1 MPNSSPGSQP
11 QEPDLSGVRF
21 VEVTQETRGPFE
33 TLFEQPGAP
42 KYCWCMAWR
51 HSSREHIPND
61 EKKRMMMALI
71 DAGTPVGIVAELDG
85 KPVGWCS
92 VAPRETYRK
101 LSKQQDDSETG
112 IWSIV
117 CFYVPRALR
126 GGGLASALL
135 DAAIDHAF
143 GKGARV
149 IEPIPS
155 TRPRPAI
162 ASWAFATFRRAGLP
176 RDRHRRDAPACDA
189 AGPLSLDRSRRFD
202 SIPQMD

>member
-149 IEPIPS
+149 IEAYPVDEAAPSYRFMGFRDISSRGAS
-155 TRPRPAI
+155 TRSAPPG
-162 ASWAFATFRRAGLP
+162 RAG
-176 RDRHRRDAPACDA
+176 
-189 AGPLSLDRSRRFD
+189 
-202 SIPQMD
+202 M

>member
-1 MPNSSPGSQP
+1 MSNSSQGSEP
-11 QEPDLSGVRF
+11 QKPDLAGIRF
-21 VEVTQETRGPFE
+21 VEVTSKTRARFE
-33 TLFEQPGAP
+33 NLFEQPGAP

-51 HSSREHIPND
+51 HSSREHIQND
-61 EKKRMMMALI
+61 EKKRMMTALI

-85 KPVGWCS
+85 GPVGWCS

-101 LSKQQDDSETG
+101 LSKQQDDTETG

-143 GKGARV
+143 ARGARLV
-149 IEPIPS
+149 EAYPVDEAAPS
-155 TRPRPAI
+155 YR
-162 ASWAFATFRRAGLP
+162 FMGFRNMFVARGF
-176 RDRHRRDAPACDA
+176 HEIGA
-189 AGPLSLDRSRRFD
+189 AGTRRHVMRLSR
-202 SIPQMD
+202 

>member
-1 MPNSSPGSQP
+1 MPNSSQGSPP
-11 QEPDLSGVRF
+11 QKSDPAGIRF
-21 VEVTQETRGPFE
+21 VEVTQETQGRFE
-33 TLFEQPGAP
+33 ILFEQPGAP

-51 HSSREHIPND
+51 HSSREHIQND

-85 KPVGWCS
+85 RPIGWCS

-143 GKGARV
+143 SKGARIV
-149 IEPIPS
+149 EAYPVDEAAPS
-155 TRPRPAI
+155 YRFMGFRDMFVARGFHEIGTAGTR
-162 ASWAFATFRRAGLP
+162 
-176 RDRHRRDAPACDA
+176 RHVMRLMR
-189 AGPLSLDRSRRFD
+189 
-202 SIPQMD
+202 

>member
-1 MPNSSPGSQP
+1 MPNSSQGSQP
-11 QEPDLSGVRF
+11 QKPDLSGVRF
-21 VEVTQETRGPFE
+21 VEVTQETRGRFE

-51 HSSREHIPND
+51 HSSREHIEND

-71 DAGTPVGIVAELDG
+71 AAGTPVGILAELDG

-101 LSKQQDDSETG
+101 LSRQQDDTETG

-135 DAAIDHAF
+135 DAAIDRAF
-143 GKGARV
+143 SKGARV
-149 IEPIPS
+149 IEAYPVDEAAPS
-155 TRPRPAI
+155 YRFMGFREMFTARGFHETGTAGTR
-162 ASWAFATFRRAGLP
+162 
-176 RDRHRRDAPACDA
+176 RHVMR
-189 AGPLSLDRSRRFD
+189 LDR
-202 SIPQMD
+202 

>member
-1 MPNSSPGSQP
+1 MPDSSKGSQS
-11 QEPDLSGVRF
+11 QKPDLAGIRF
-21 VEVTQETRGPFE
+21 VGVTPETRADFE
-33 TLFEQPGAP
+33 NLFEQPGAP

-51 HSSREHIPND
+51 HSTREHIQND

-71 DAGTPVGIVAELDG
+71 DKGTPVGIIAEMDG
-85 KPVGWCS
+85 RPVGWCS

-143 GKGARV
+143 SKGAHI
-149 IEPIPS
+149 IEAYPVDGAAPS
-155 TRPRPAI
+155 YRFMGFRDM
-162 ASWAFATFRRAGLP
+162 FAARGFHETG
-176 RDRHRRDAPACDA
+176 A
-189 AGPLSLDRSRRFD
+189 AGARRHV
-202 SIPQMD
+202 MRLNR